1 MTLFRSACAV
11 LSITLAEPLIAGQAE
26 AAPSPAAV
34 ATPQTGI
41 LDVTTGD
48 LPETSPVAVEVRK
61 GTIAP
66 GAATI
71 WHTHP
76 SPLFVYVE
84 HGSGSWEYKNG
95 RPADT
100 RSAGQAIEEPSNVV
114 TRIVNTGTTRL
125 DLIIFQVSKPG
136 TPVLVPS
143 Q

>member
-1 MTLFRSACAV
+1 MTRIRSARV
-11 LSITLAEPLIAGQAE
+11 LSIALAVSWIAGRAE
-26 AAPSPAAV
+26 AAPPPAAV
-34 ATPQTGI
+34 ATPQPGI

-48 LPETSPVAVEVRK
+48 LPKTSLVAVEIRK

-84 HGSGSWEYKNG
+84 NGSGSWEYENG
-95 RPADT
+95 RPADM
-100 RSAGQAIEEPSNVV
+100 RSAGQAIEEPPNVV

-125 DLIIFQVSKPG
+125 DLIIFQVSKPD